1 MIIIAVLL
9 MVLLLSIALNVLLG
23 WYSKQIVSR
32 MNGLSLFIKPLTKN
46 INEFIGMLDTLM
58 ELHLYNNEP
67 RLIEL
72 MKQAKDLQTLLN
84 DYKALEET
92 SVPDLSSIYEVV
104 NNNEYEEVDEKET
117 PVKTEQ

>member
-9 MVLLLSIALNVLLG
+9 MVLLLSIALNMLLG